1 MYVKLKWLR
10 KPKTTAVPIPEC
22 AWKEISFNRLIFNTT
37 RCIKSSTSIFLRS
50 LERFS
55 MSYFPQYTSFSW
67 GIKSLFSTWLYALW
81 KTPNPS
87 SLVAT
92 FTSDLP
98 ADSRFTLM
106 IQFRI
111 FAPYFFSTFSSPSKD
126 SIGAILP
133 FLKSNKTSERGSFLL
148 TQPVLHFSRGN
159 YNCSKVSQYINI
171 SCVLSCVYCK

>member
-1 MYVKLKWLR
+1 MHEV
-10 KPKTTAVPIPEC
+10 
-22 AWKEISFNRLIFNTT
+22 
-37 RCIKSSTSIFLRS
+37 SSTSIFLRS

-55 MSYFPQYTSFSW
+55 MSYFPQYTCFSW

-111 FAPYFFSTFSSPSKD
+111 FAQYFF
-126 SIGAILP
+126 
-133 FLKSNKTSERGSFLL
+133 
-148 TQPVLHFSRGN
+148 LHFPLHHLRIQLVQFSLFSNPIKPQNEDRSCLHN
-159 YNCSKVSQYINI
+159 LYCISVEDITIATSIPIHIQTYPVFCFVCIVSK
-171 SCVLSCVYCK
+171 

>member
-111 FAPYFFSTFSSPSKD
+111 FAPYFF
-126 SIGAILP
+126 
-133 FLKSNKTSERGSFLL
+133 
-148 TQPVLHFSRGN
+148 LHFPLHPRIQLVQFSLFSNPIKPQNEDRF
-159 YNCSKVSQYINI
+159 CSHNLYCI
-171 SCVLSCVYCK
+171 SVEEITIAAKYPNT